1 MTVNISSTFYTI
13 GVMKVMYDAAGAGKF
28 TLFEVSNGSSSSQG
42 DPRSITANNQV
53 VWQRDFKLYCPLQ
66 IVGTANKR
74 SQNDYGGL
82 HCCY

>member
-42 DPRSITANNQV
+42 DPRSITVN
-53 VWQRDFKLYCPLQ
+53 Y
-66 IVGTANKR
+66 
-74 SQNDYGGL
+74 
-82 HCCY
+82 

>member
-42 DPRSITANNQV
+42 DPLGEQVKSRVLYSMSIA
-53 VWQRDFKLYCPLQ
+53 
-66 IVGTANKR
+66 
-74 SQNDYGGL
+74 
-82 HCCY
+82 